1 MLTRM
6 CVIHLQLSDKQTSN
20 SCIVDVFHPGGTWPE
35 PPGKACPSASQE
47 LVDVSLTECA
57 IWEQVSVA
65 GNLQAAGSGSQ
76 LSVHLTL

>member
-1 MLTRM
+1 MLTHM
-6 CVIHLQLSDKQTSN
+6 YVIHLQLSDKQIIN

-35 PPGKACPSASQE
+35 PPGKACQSASQE
-47 LVDVSLTECA
+47 LVDVSLTE
-57 IWEQVSVA
+57 WEQLSVA